1 MIGLSRLISL
11 SARGGISI
19 DKILDQLKSCGTCP
33 AYAVRTTTKK
43 DTSKGSCCPVAVGNA
58 LRAMHEEIVGKKYN
72 LESKGEKC
80 PSCGE
85 HTLIHSDGCVQCIS
99 CGWSKCG

>member
-1 MIGLSRLISL
+1 MQMNIIS
-11 SARGGISI
+11 AN
-19 DKILDQLKSCGTCP
+19 KH
-33 AYAVRTTTKK
+33 AAAVFGF
-43 DTSKGSCCPVAVGNA
+43 SP
-58 LRAMHEEIVGKKYN
+58 EEIVGKKYN